1 MNLRKDHYR
10 LEQVGFKTD
19 SLQTQISARFVSRL
33 VLSFGV
39 ATALEASHGDGL
51 KLTRARRDASF
62 KEVGLNG
69 CPPRVV
75 LADEGRSRFR
85 TEGYLR
91 LRMQVLGQQLRPRT
105 AARFK

>member
-10 LEQVGFKTD
+10 LEQVGFKPD

-62 KEVGLNG
+62 KEA
-69 CPPRVV
+69 
-75 LADEGRSRFR
+75 ADS
-85 TEGYLR
+85 
-91 LRMQVLGQQLRPRT
+91 
-105 AARFK
+105 AARPALSLPMKVGPAFGPKGTYG